1 MVDLWGGTPFNQ
13 ANGLI
18 AGHEDK
24 WAIVAGLNLPM
35 LIDAYASRMMMD
47 TAHEVAAQI
56 SGSGKEG
63 VRIYP
68 ESLEPKKEE
77 AAPAAVAAPQGAI
90 PEGTVLGDGHIKIG
104 LTRIDTRLWLQHGQR
119 W

>member
-1 MVDLWGGTPFNQ
+1 M
-13 ANGLI
+13 
-18 AGHEDK
+18 
-24 WAIVAGLNLPM
+24 
-35 LIDAYASRMMMD
+35 
-47 TAHEVAAQI
+47 
-56 SGSGKEG
+56 
-63 VRIYP
+63 RIYP

-104 LTRIDTRLWLQHGQR
+104 LLVSTHVYYMDRWLQHGQR